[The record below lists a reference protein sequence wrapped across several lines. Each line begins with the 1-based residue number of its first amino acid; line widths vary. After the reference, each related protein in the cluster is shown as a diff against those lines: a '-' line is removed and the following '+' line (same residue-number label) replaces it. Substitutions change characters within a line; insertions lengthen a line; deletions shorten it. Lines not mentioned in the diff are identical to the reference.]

1 MIQNYFI
8 YIILTAWIIALI
20 VKTFFTSLTL
30 KKFNLKKILK
40 NGGMPSFHTTTIS
53 VVTMGIL
60 IVQGF
65 SALFFLALVITIL
78 ISIDAITVRKNIEVQ
93 GKELNK
99 LLKKPINISKGHT
112 IFEVL
117 IGLIIGVSSALV
129 HGFIMGFLSF

>member
-8 YIILTAWIIALI
+8 YIILTAWLIALI
-20 VKTFFTSLTL
+20 VKIFSTSLAS
-30 KKFNLKKILK
+30 KKFGLKDILK

-53 VVTMGIL
+53 VVTIGIL

-65 SALFFLALVITIL
+65 SELFFLALVIFII
-78 ISIDAITVRKNIEVQ
+78 ISVDAMGVRKNIEVQ

-99 LLKKPINISKGHT
+99 LLKKPINISQGHT

-117 IGLIIGVSSALV
+117 IGLIIGAGSALV

>member
-8 YIILTAWIIALI
+8 YIILTAWLIAVI

-30 KKFNLKKILK
+30 KKFNLKKILN

-53 VVTMGIL
+53 VVTTGIL

-65 SALFFLALVITIL
+65 SELFFLALVITIL
-78 ISIDAITVRKNIEVQ
+78 ISIDAITIRKNIEVQ
-93 GKELNK
+93 GKELNT
-99 LLKKPINISKGHT
+99 LLKKPISISKGHT

-117 IGLIIGVSSALV
+117 IGIIIGVSSALV

>member
-8 YIILTAWIIALI
+8 YIILTAWLIAVI
-20 VKTFFTSLTL
+20 VKIFSTSLTL
-30 KKFNLKKILK
+30 KKFSLKYILK

-53 VVTMGIL
+53 VVTIGIL

-65 SALFFLALVITIL
+65 SELFFLALVITIL
-78 ISIDAITVRKNIEVQ
+78 VSIDAITIRKNIEVQ

-99 LLKKPINISKGHT
+99 LLKKPINISQGHT

-117 IGLIIGVSSALV
+117 TGLIIGAGSALV
-129 HGFIMGFLSF
+129 CGFIMGFLSF

>member
-8 YIILTAWIIALI
+8 YIILTAWLIAVI
-20 VKTFFTSLTL
+20 VKIFFTSLTL
-30 KKFNLKKILK
+30 KKFGLKDILK

-53 VVTMGIL
+53 VVTTGIL

-65 SALFFLALVITIL
+65 SELFFLALVITIL
-78 ISIDAITVRKNIEVQ
+78 ISIDAITIRKNIEVQ